1 MCAYAG
7 GWGVGPGR
15 TQICPEVQG
24 RALGRCPGVMG
35 DGRRPVAPRP
45 KPFSAMPDAPKCAS
59 AHRQVYRYGSVG
71 HARRGLSFG
80 IPQPPWTRN
89 GPPLRYEIDM
99 PTGRSRS
106 CHPNLH
112 LKVRWNCGPC
122 VAWSQ
127 RSTSSRATS
136 PPDSETGRLRR
147 GSPSRAVALV
157 FCGQANPDLH
167 VVFKLDAFFG

>member
-1 MCAYAG
+1 MCVYAG

-24 RALGRCPGVMG
+24 RALGRRPGVMG

-45 KPFSAMPDAPKCAS
+45 KPFSAMSDAPKCAS

-71 HARRGLSFG
+71 HARRGLFFG
-80 IPQPPWTRN
+80 IPQPPRTRN

-112 LKVRWNCGPC
+112 LKVRRNYGPC
-122 VAWSQ
+122 AGTCLMHADIGV
-127 RSTSSRATS
+127 RSGWCVRGRQCLSSA
-136 PPDSETGRLRR
+136 GR
-147 GSPSRAVALV
+147 SIFSV
-157 FCGQANPDLH
+157 
-167 VVFKLDAFFG
+167 